1 MKHITLIS
9 LIVGAFLLT
18 GCPEKAAQGMSDLQ
32 RVQQN
37 NMDLPNPMKYYFN
50 GVQYRLS
57 NIFIPHYNDD
67 YVISSMHDIKMN
79 PELHLHF
86 SIESFS
92 RDDAEGF
99 RFSFGDSEDI
109 KLLDAVHDH
118 YAVKRNESLEEAKVN
133 IKKDLPKT
141 VGFPGYIQVISGS
154 VYRRSAPNSYFFATL
169 ELEDQFLVVQL
180 IGKEENMGYLY
191 DDFLEILSSIS
202 L

>member
-1 MKHITLIS
+1 
-9 LIVGAFLLT
+9 
-18 GCPEKAAQGMSDLQ
+18 
-32 RVQQN
+32 
-37 NMDLPNPMKYYFN
+37 MDLPNPMKYYFN

-57 NIFIPHYNDD
+57 TIFLPHYNDN
-67 YVISSMHDIKMN
+67 YVISPMHDIKIN
-79 PELHLHF
+79 PELNLHF

-92 RDDAEGF
+92 LNDAEGY

-109 KLLDAVHDH
+109 TLLDAVHDH
-118 YAVKRNESLEEAKVN
+118 YAIKRNESLAEAKVN
-133 IKKDLPKT
+133 IKKNVPKS

-154 VYRRSAPNSYFFATL
+154 VYRQNEPNSYFFATL